1 VRAKLLFINSIK
13 LDEYSDGAPITGRF
27 KRAIC
32 ANRYP
37 VVFVNLDDFGLD

>member
-1 VRAKLLFINSIK
+1 MELGAKLLFIN

-27 KRAIC
+27 KRAVC